1 MSNAESAPSAITGLA
16 TSFGVSMPEW
26 FSEMTKELPA
36 FVPDLADRV
45 ALVNAIA
52 RKNFEEQTG
61 GPFGAGVFD
70 ADTGRIISL
79 GVNRV
84 MTAGIAAAH
93 AEVTAL
99 SLAQAAVGTWD
110 LGAAGQPTRQ
120 LVVNWRPCIM
130 CMGATIW
137 SGVRELVIAG
147 DGPELEAL
155 TGFDEGPVTP
165 NWIAEL
171 EARGIS
177 VTSGIHREEAVSLF
191 RDFGNSDAV
200 VYNGRQ
206 GDA

>member
-1 MSNAESAPSAITGLA
+1 MSNEESGLATGLP
-16 TSFGVSMPEW
+16 TSFGVTMPDW
-26 FSEMTKELPA
+26 FGEMAKGLPA
-36 FVPDLADRV
+36 FVPDVADRV
-45 ALVNAIA
+45 ALVNTIA
-52 RKNFEEQTG
+52 RKNFDEQTG

-70 ADTGRIISL
+70 AESGRIISL

-84 MTAGIAAAH
+84 MTSGIAAAH

-147 DGPELEAL
+147 EGPELEEL
-155 TGFDEGPVTP
+155 TGFDEGPVTD

-177 VTSGIHREEAVSLF
+177 VVTDIHRDEAVSLF
-191 RDFGNSDAV
+191 RDFGNSNAV

-206 GDA
+206 GSL